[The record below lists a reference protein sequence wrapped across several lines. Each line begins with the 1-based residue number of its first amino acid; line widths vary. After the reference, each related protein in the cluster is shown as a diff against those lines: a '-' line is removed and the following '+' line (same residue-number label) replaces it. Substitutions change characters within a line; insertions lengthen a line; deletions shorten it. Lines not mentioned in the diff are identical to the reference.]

1 MDAIGLVGL
10 MSSRFQR
17 LLYDHAMIEASITAL
32 RPRQCGVSSM
42 SSGRAR
48 PSLAGSL
55 PIKGDHC
62 LSKQNVSGCRES
74 TRRTSV
80 AQDRSAL
87 KAKRD
92 LREGRNGASPVPL
105 SMWASAGYPSHQYD
119 EILPFR
125 VDRLADAGE
134 NATGAAVPPLTK
146 YQSLASADCGWASTS
161 RRCLGS
167 KRSRNIRSGACPAR
181 MHNRRLRVFAL
192 R

>member
-17 LLYDHAMIEASITAL
+17 LLHDHAMIEASITAL

-87 KAKRD
+87 KVKRTFEKAEMVLHLFHYLRGHRPDTHRINTMKSSLFAWIGWLMRAKI
-92 LREGRNGASPVPL
+92 PL
-105 SMWASAGYPSHQYD
+105 VLQCRH
-119 EILPFR
+119 
-125 VDRLADAGE
+125 
-134 NATGAAVPPLTK
+134 
-146 YQSLASADCGWASTS
+146 
-161 RRCLGS
+161 
-167 KRSRNIRSGACPAR
+167 
-181 MHNRRLRVFAL
+181 
-192 R
+192 